1 MSEVASSEQSRD
13 VQYEFDVFLCHS
25 GIDENITRQIHKSL
39 TSQGLKC
46 AAQFDSTT
54 FPTGRPVLASIGWLV
69 QNSRKT
75 IVVLTRNA
83 LESSWIS
90 VETILALENSQERR
104 EQDLTLRLLLIDIDK
119 RDVPMLKCGLLASI
133 PHTAT
138 SLKRHNWD
146 RDVINSLR
154 TRISVSKFLPVGSL
168 AHAMVFSH
176 FTGLMFYMIKRLK
189 SEIETKSAI
198 YKENKG
204 LFSLKYN
211 MLLPSSCKTLGNLK
225 GVDEAT
231 GITIETGEILNFKEE
246 HMGKTRDFN
255 ITIYKIFKGNE
266 YYYFYADMPN
276 SLNCIHQ
283 LKSLQLAEGVD
294 PRLQIERFRYTYENL
309 VNHVGFTVRDHS
321 TLKVLPYDDC
331 ATTHFQIL
339 FDAVREQVMDHKD
352 SDLKENKQMQETSLK
367 ATSSRGEKSAEN
379 EDVLVLCTDHH
390 DDIEI
395 ANQIRGYL
403 ESRNIRV
410 EFQAAN
416 KSNLISKTYNWYVF
430 VFSQDA
436 LHDDL
441 LTFNCL
447 SALNSSVSDN
457 VVKVLPVLHNVDV
470 NKVPSFIRWVTVL
483 TTSDDREKYCNNIY
497 QTVTG
502 GVVQME
508 ERMPC
513 GDVATGLC
521 WAYIINYLRHTLYNK
536 DFKGRIQR
544 FLEEKNMNCGF
555 LTKMYIWWPRSC
567 KAADSVVDGANIGAG
582 EGSQAPVKKIDSLPE
597 VIVDQGAQ
605 QKKPF
610 ILNVFQYTRPA
621 DGKIFCFVSE
631 YCAAMGCL
639 YQMAKNFAFAGIST
653 EEMYRQG
660 KVFVDKFVE
669 ISSRQAVKDQFGD
682 FNECAKVV
690 YYDDSKTN
698 LLAAIENEIRQA
710 EVDGSVL
717 Y

>member
-176 FTGLMFYMIKRLK
+176 FTGLMFYMIK
-189 SEIETKSAI
+189 
-198 YKENKG
+198 
-204 LFSLKYN
+204 
-211 MLLPSSCKTLGNLK
+211 
-225 GVDEAT
+225 
-231 GITIETGEILNFKEE
+231 
-246 HMGKTRDFN
+246 H
-255 ITIYKIFKGNE
+255 
-266 YYYFYADMPN
+266 
-276 SLNCIHQ
+276 
-283 LKSLQLAEGVD
+283 
-294 PRLQIERFRYTYENL
+294 
-309 VNHVGFTVRDHS
+309 
-321 TLKVLPYDDC
+321 C

-367 ATSSRGEKSAEN
+367 ATSSR
-379 EDVLVLCTDHH
+379 
-390 DDIEI
+390 
-395 ANQIRGYL
+395 
-403 ESRNIRV
+403 
-410 EFQAAN
+410 
-416 KSNLISKTYNWYVF
+416 
-430 VFSQDA
+430 
-436 LHDDL
+436 
-441 LTFNCL
+441 
-447 SALNSSVSDN
+447 
-457 VVKVLPVLHNVDV
+457 
-470 NKVPSFIRWVTVL
+470 
-483 TTSDDREKYCNNIY
+483 
-497 QTVTG
+497 G

-710 EVDGSVL
+710 EVDESAIC
-717 Y
+717 YN